1 MKIFTSLLFFLFYF
15 SSFTQEPN
23 TAAQEKTSPTKRSA
37 INPLEP
43 SKKPVQGVKWISLEE
58 AYLKQKK
65 NPKPILIDFYTNW
78 CGWCKKMD
86 QTTYL
91 NQNISSYI
99 NNRFYPVKFNAET
112 KDSIFYEGKFYYN
125 KAEGRR
131 PTHNLAI
138 KLLEG
143 KMSYPSTLIIDK
155 AQQHTILP
163 GYLSPRDIQPIL
175 FYIAD
180 EAQSFSP
187 FEEFKEY
194 FWHTFS
200 PDSVSLADLNGKI
213 SWLSLENALAL
224 QKEDPKKIW
233 LNLYVDWESS
243 SKMIQTTYKHP
254 FISKYINEKYYAVK
268 LLATNRDTISFF
280 EHQFT
285 NSGKAP
291 SYHDFVGAILDGKM
305 RFPATI
311 IFDEN
316 HKRIPPIQSYM
327 GPSATEKIMK
337 YYGENIYKTKDWA
350 DFNKTFIS
358 SFE

>member
-1 MKIFTSLLFFLFYF
+1 MKIFASLLLLIICG
-15 SSFTQEPN
+15 SCL
-23 TAAQEKTSPTKRSA
+23 AQENKSSLHRPNLHQLESSPEP
-37 INPLEP
+37 IN
-43 SKKPVQGVKWISLEE
+43 GVHWISLEE
-58 AYLKQKK
+58 ALLKQKK
-65 NPKPILIDFYTNW
+65 TPKPILIDFYTNW

-86 QTTYL
+86 QTTYS
-91 NQNISSYI
+91 NKNISSYI

-112 KDSIFYEGKFYYN
+112 KDSIFYQGKFYYN

-131 PTHNLAI
+131 PTHSLAVQLLQG
-138 KLLEG
+138 KL
-143 KMSYPSTLIIDK
+143 SYPSTLIIDK
-155 AQQHTILP
+155 DQQHTILP

-180 EAQSFSP
+180 EAQLFSP

-194 FWHTFS
+194 FWHTYS
-200 PDSVSLADLNGKI
+200 PDSASLADLDGQIN
-213 SWLSLENALAL
+213 WLSLEDALKQ
-224 QKEDPKKIW
+224 QKKEPKKIW

-243 SKMIQTTYKHP
+243 SRMIQTTYKHP
-254 FISKYINEKYYAVK
+254 FISKYINKKFYPVK
-268 LLATNRDTISFF
+268 INATSRDTISFF

-327 GPSATEKIMK
+327 GPSAAEKIMK
-337 YYGENIYKTKDWA
+337 YYGDDIYKTKDWA
-350 DFNKTFIS
+350 EFNKSFIS
-358 SFE
+358 SICKLRR